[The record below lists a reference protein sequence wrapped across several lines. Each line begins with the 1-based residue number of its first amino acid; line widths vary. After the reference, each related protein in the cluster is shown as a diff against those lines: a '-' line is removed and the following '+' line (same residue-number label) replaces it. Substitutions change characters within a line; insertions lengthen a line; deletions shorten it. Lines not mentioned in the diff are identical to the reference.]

1 MSARSNRRSRAIEPL
16 IFFLSLL
23 IDGALAGALYALI
36 ALAFV
41 LVYKS
46 SRVVNFALGEWI
58 MTGATLAA
66 AGMAIFGVAFNAI
79 VVRRLLARP
88 AISLIMVTI
97 SEIAGRASRR
107 RTTIALKATPN
118 IAMPAAA
125 SVAPVM
131 IHSPSAK
138 LTTREDL

>member
-1 MSARSNRRSRAIEPL
+1 MSGPSKRHFRAIEPL

-46 SRVVNFALGEWI
+46 SRMVNFALGEWI

-66 AGMAIFGVAFNAI
+66 VGQNAIGLGLTGAIGFAAAGMAAFGIAFNAI
-79 VVRRLLARP
+79 VVRRLVSRP
-88 AISLIMVTI
+88 AISLIMATI
-97 SEIAGRASRR
+97 G
-107 RTTIALKATPN
+107 L
-118 IAMPAAA
+118 
-125 SVAPVM
+125 
-131 IHSPSAK
+131 
-138 LTTREDL
+138 

>member
-1 MSARSNRRSRAIEPL
+1 MSGPSNRRFRAIEPL

-46 SRVVNFALGEWI
+46 SRMVNFALGEWI

-66 AGMAIFGVAFNAI
+66 VGQNAI
-79 VVRRLLARP
+79 GLGGTGALVFAGIPRGLQLPVLLEPLIVHGVPIPPEKLIAAVVA
-88 AISLIMVTI
+88 AII
-97 SEIAGRASRR
+97 
-107 RTTIALKATPN
+107 IALVTG
-118 IAMPAAA
+118 
-125 SVAPVM
+125 
-131 IHSPSAK
+131 
-138 LTTREDL
+138 